1 MALYAIGDL
10 HLAIGVKEKSMEIF
24 GPAWENYTQRI
35 EIALQDLTAEDV
47 LILAGDTSWGMTLEE
62 TANDF
67 QFLNQ
72 FPCEKWLIKGNHDYW
87 WNTAAKM
94 RAFFDKN
101 GFNTLNLIYNNCA
114 IYKNHAICGTRGW
127 FPEDDAQNLKI
138 LNREA
143 GRLERSLICAGENA
157 GNGGGNGDKINA
169 GKREILCF
177 LHYPPIYQNYRCD
190 VFIDKMREYGVKKCF
205 YGHLHGQAIQRRF
218 EGVSDGIDYAL
229 ISADYLKF
237 KPVKICD

>member
-10 HLAIGVKEKSMEIF
+10 HLAFGVKEKSMEIF

-35 EIALQDLTAEDV
+35 ENALRDLTAEDV

-62 TANDF
+62 AANDF

-101 GFNTLNLIYNNCA
+101 GFDTLNLIYNNCA
-114 IYKNHAICGTRGW
+114 IYQNYAICGTRGW

-157 GNGGGNGDKINA
+157 GNGDKINA
-169 GKREILCF
+169 GEREILCF

-218 EGVSDGIDYAL
+218 EGVSE
-229 ISADYLKF
+229 KF